1 MWDAVRDGNDEDP
14 PPSLLFGLSAFTFFL
29 MMLSHTGVKLN
40 LPPSLLRLGLRAL
53 MYMASFTPLSNHLGS
68 VVNTSVFSNCMD
80 GWMDER
86 CFRPLLCTVKAE
98 LGQGQPGLMRW
109 IWDETLPQ
117 SSINRSTFYSAAH
130 HATKWASGRPLQL
143 HGMLRMINVDV
154 FWNLWGRQARS
165 LMFAKHYL
173 QGSFS
178 LTNIHRIALFSFDL
192 VHWSHHI
199 LFTHGILRF
208 HQQLSQ
214 CACWFKICWNAIIS
228 ENSPHCSENSFT
240 YGITTEIFFDWS
252 FTDVSIVSPGVYTS
266 FSVSL
271 LFFF

>member
-1 MWDAVRDGNDEDP
+1 MK
-14 PPSLLFGLSAFTFFL
+14 
-29 MMLSHTGVKLN
+29 H
-40 LPPSLLRLGLRAL
+40 
-53 MYMASFTPLSNHLGS
+53 
-68 VVNTSVFSNCMD
+68 C
-80 GWMDER
+80 
-86 CFRPLLCTVKAE
+86 
-98 LGQGQPGLMRW
+98 
-109 IWDETLPQ
+109 PQ
-117 SSINRSTFYSAAH
+117 SSIDRSTVYSAAH

-143 HGMLRMINVDV
+143 HGMLRMINMDV

-165 LMFAKHYL
+165 LMFAKQYIPSGIFQSHQHTPYR
-173 QGSFS
+173 
-178 LTNIHRIALFSFDL
+178 TFSFDL

-228 ENSPHCSENSFT
+228 EKSPYCSENSFT